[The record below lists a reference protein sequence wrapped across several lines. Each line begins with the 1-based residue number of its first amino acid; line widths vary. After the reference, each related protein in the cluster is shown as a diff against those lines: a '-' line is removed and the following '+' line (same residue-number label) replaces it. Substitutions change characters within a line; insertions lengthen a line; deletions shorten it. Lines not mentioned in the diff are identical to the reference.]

1 MCTWV
6 WVAGEWY
13 GGVALEVLV
22 GGDEGEEAVEGGGV
36 RLETLLE
43 VGKNG
48 KHVVESKGQRRE
60 CDKPQCPPFL

>member
-1 MCTWV
+1 M
-6 WVAGEWY
+6 
-13 GGVALEVLV
+13 EVLV

-43 VGKNG
+43 VGRNG
-48 KHVVESKGQRRE
+48 KYGAESKAQRRE